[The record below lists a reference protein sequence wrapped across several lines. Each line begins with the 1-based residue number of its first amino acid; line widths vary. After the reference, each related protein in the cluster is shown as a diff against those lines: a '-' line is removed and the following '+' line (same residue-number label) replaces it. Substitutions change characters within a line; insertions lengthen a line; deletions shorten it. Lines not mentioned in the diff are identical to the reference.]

1 MAVKYGQLA
10 IPDVATFKSANNIA
24 STDSNGKLV
33 LAQSPLKA
41 GENITI
47 SDAGVISST
56 GGGKTYDTISETINT
71 NNQTADLALNPSLA
85 QYGATNSQSIR
96 LMTAETEKGTIS
108 ILPGASF
115 GKQALTLTSE
125 NGGSKVD
132 WVLSPADNDD
142 TKGNDDITAF
152 QLHAS
157 VQESIHDFKMGSYSG
172 NNDIRP
178 EVWSVR
184 QSSTGTDLTSQSQL
198 TLSSIDT
205 SSTDEESVLSVI
217 SLTTKHA
224 TSQTADFDTTDIFR
238 TSSDPTLP
246 YRSLSDCKLEID
258 IPSINYHTNSSI
270 DINNYNGRYLCYQGK
285 GHGVQPNVMKVHG
298 YYVAR
303 IFGRNETGDTVPYGD
318 ETALPHAARLY
329 LAYSLPVTADDLIDI
344 NKIWNSNTTDLPTDL
359 VSSERLAKFAVQG
372 SENTWFSFYSSYHYP
387 YCFSINNTEGNAY
400 IDVNVNDDLIQLY
413 DTGSTFPEPF
423 KKPSEAPSYYAWRM
437 ACFPA
442 NPDFDPYK
450 GYDPDYQSIE
460 FTINSFA
467 LGFDHQATG
476 FMSFTSGQGNKVL
489 DSYSGAFG
497 VNNTVA
503 GYGSFTF
510 GTLNTIVGE
519 SSNVNGNRNTVK
531 GAALYAI
538 GLRNQITGYPL
549 VSTAGD
555 NTLGG
560 SVAIGM
566 GNSITLSGETDRLNY
581 GQSYCFG
588 TKLSTTKPN
597 QLILGWANE
606 EVTGSSDT
614 NHQIIFGVGNFNGTT
629 VTRKNAM
636 VMDATGI
643 NFKLPVK
650 GTLNLNNN
658 LTVATT
664 ATVGTYINIRGDSN
678 GCVSVG
684 PSNNIYKTCVAIGEN
699 NTAENTQFLSYRLL
713 VGYGNTTNG
722 QNTVCLGK
730 NLTTSG
736 NHQTVVG
743 INNTA
748 VSGPGLVVG
757 TGDSNDETKL
767 CNGLQVVAEGIRVP
781 VYTKGSTATA
791 KPIGYDSGNV
801 EYKLIR
807 VCRTTVVP
815 VTYSLEIV

>member
-1 MAVKYGQLA
+1 MAVKYGQLV

-33 LAQSPLKA
+33 LSQSPLTA

-47 SDAGVISST
+47 SAAGVISCT
-56 GGGKTYDTISETINT
+56 GGGKTYDTILETINT
-71 NNQTADLALNPSLA
+71 NNQTADLLLDPANA
-85 QYGATNSQSIR
+85 KFGATNSQSIR
-96 LMTAETEKGTIS
+96 LMTAKTAKGTIS
-108 ILPGASF
+108 ILPGASYA
-115 GKQALTLTSE
+115 KQALTLTAE
-125 NGGSKVD
+125 NGGGSKID
-132 WVLSPADNDD
+132 WVLSPADADN
-142 TKGNDDITAF
+142 TKGNVDITAF

-157 VQESIHDFKMGSYSG
+157 VQESINDFKMGSYRG

-184 QSSTGTDLTSQSQL
+184 KSSTGTDLTSQTQL

-205 SSTDEESVLSVI
+205 YSSNEEGVSSVI

-224 TSQTADFDTTDIFR
+224 TSQTADFDTTDIFS
-238 TSSDPTLP
+238 TSSNPTLP
-246 YRSLSDCKLEID
+246 YRSLSDCRLEID

-270 DINNYNGRYLCYQGK
+270 DINNYNGRYLCYKGK
-285 GHGVQPNVMKVHG
+285 GYGVQPNVMKVHG

-303 IFGRNETGDTVPYGD
+303 IFGRKSTGETVPYGD
-318 ETALPHAARLY
+318 SSALPHAARLY
-329 LAYSLPVTADDLIDI
+329 LAYSLPVTIDNAIDI
-344 NKIWNSNTTDLPTDL
+344 NKIWNSNTADLPTDL
-359 VSSERLAKFAVQG
+359 VNSERLAQFAVQDP
-372 SENTWFSFYSSYHYP
+372 ENTWFSFYSSYHYP

-400 IDVNVNDDLIQLY
+400 IDVVVNSDLIRLY
-413 DTGSTFPEPF
+413 DNAEFPPEPF
-423 KKPSEAPSYYAWRM
+423 EKPDKAPLYYAWRM

-442 NPDFDPYK
+442 NPDFDVYK
-450 GYDPDYQSIE
+450 RLVDLKAIE

-519 SSNVNGNRNTVK
+519 SSNVNGNRNTVN
-531 GAALYAI
+531 GASLYAI

-549 VSTAGD
+549 VSTARD

-566 GNSITLSGETDRLNY
+566 GNSITFSGETGRSNY

-614 NHQIIFGVGNFNGTT
+614 NHQIIFGVGNFDGITA
-629 VTRKNAM
+629 TRKNAM

-643 NFKLPVK
+643 RFSLPVK
-650 GTLNLNNN
+650 GTL
-658 LTVATT
+658 
-664 ATVGTYINIRGDSN
+664 TVGTYINIRDDSN
-678 GCVSVG
+678 GCISVG
-684 PSNNIYKTCVAIGEN
+684 PSNTIYKTCVAIGEN
-699 NTAENTQFLSYRLL
+699 NKAENTQDLSYRLL
-713 VGYGNTTNG
+713 VGSGNTTDG

-743 INNTA
+743 VNNTA

-757 TGDSNDETKL
+757 TGDPNDKTKP
-767 CNGLQVVAEGIRVP
+767 CNGLQVTSLGMKVP
-781 VYTKGSTATA
+781 VYASKTATA
-791 KPIGYDSGNV
+791 PISTTTGIKYMTIRIVQSGVGESTVYTV
-801 EYKLIR
+801 EA
-807 VCRTTVVP
+807 CP
-815 VTYSLEIV
+815 V

>member
-1 MAVKYGQLA
+1 MAIKYGQLA

-33 LAQSPLKA
+33 LAQSPLTA

-47 SDAGVISST
+47 SAAGVISST
-56 GGGKTYDTISETINT
+56 GGGKTYETISETINT
-71 NNQTADLALNPSLA
+71 NNQTADLALNPSSA
-85 QYGATNSQSIR
+85 QYGAVNSQSIR
-96 LMTAETEKGTIS
+96 LMTAETAKGTIS
-108 ILPGASF
+108 LLPAASYAN
-115 GKQALTLTSE
+115 QALTLTSE

-132 WVLSPADNDD
+132 WVLSPADDD
-142 TKGNDDITAF
+142 ITKGNAYITAF

-157 VQESIHDFKMGSYSG
+157 VQESINDFKMGSYSG
-172 NNDIRP
+172 NNDVRP

-184 QSSTGTDLTSQSQL
+184 QSSIGTDLTSQSQL

-205 SSTDEESVLSVI
+205 YSSNEESISSVI

-224 TSQTADFDTTDIFR
+224 TSQTAAFDTTDIFS
-238 TSSDPTLP
+238 TSSNPTLP
-246 YRSLSDCKLEID
+246 YRSLSDCRLEID

-270 DINNYNGRYLCYQGK
+270 DINNYNGRYLCYKGK
-285 GHGVQPNVMKVHG
+285 GYGVQPNIMKVHG

-303 IFGRNETGDTVPYGD
+303 IFGRNVMGDTVPYGD

-344 NKIWNSNTTDLPTDL
+344 NKIWNSDTEDLPTDL
-359 VSSERLAKFAVQG
+359 VSSERLAQFALQDPD
-372 SENTWFSFYSSYHYP
+372 NTWFSFYNSYHYP

-400 IDVNVNDDLIQLY
+400 IDVNVNADLIQLY

-442 NPDFDPYK
+442 NPEFDVYKRGVDFK
-450 GYDPDYQSIE
+450 AIE
-460 FTINSFA
+460 STINSFA

-519 SSNVNGNRNTVK
+519 SSNVSGNRNTVK

-555 NTLGG
+555 STLGG

-566 GNSITLSGETDRLNY
+566 GNSITLSGETGRLNY

-643 NFKLPVK
+643 KFDLPVK

-658 LTVATT
+658 LIVATT
-664 ATVGTYINIRGDSN
+664 ATVGTHINIRGDSN
-678 GCVSVG
+678 GCISVG
-684 PSNNIYKTCVAIGEN
+684 TNNAIYKTCVAIGEN
-699 NTAENTQFLSYRLL
+699 NKAENTQNLSYRLL
-713 VGYGNTTNG
+713 VGYGNTTDG
-722 QNTVCLGK
+722 QNTACLGK

-743 INNTA
+743 VNNSA
-748 VSGPGLVVG
+748 VSGYGLIVG
-757 TGDSNDETKL
+757 TGDPNNKTKP
-767 CNGLQVVAEGIRVP
+767 CNGLQVSAEGIKVP
-781 VYTKGSTATA
+781 VYSMGSDANA
-791 KPIGYDSGNV
+791 YPIGYDTGNV

-807 VCRTTVVP
+807 VCKDSNGA
-815 VTYSLEIV
+815 YSLEIV